1 MHKTRYRCL
10 CSGIR
15 NTRIHAY
22 SRWIHIMPRII
33 DIRALENSVSPM
45 APAVDARAVDIK
57 ALEHRLVPTGDRRKS
72 I

>member
-1 MHKTRYRCL
+1 
-10 CSGIR
+10 
-15 NTRIHAY
+15 
-22 SRWIHIMPRII
+22 MPRII